1 VVVHYSIY
9 NAEGKELKGD
19 AVTVTFS
26 SSQTDVDDIIGKNFP
41 IIASYLMQ
49 SISISVNPPQKKNEL
64 FRVI

>member
-41 IIASYLMQ
+41 IICFVPDAVDLHQRQ
-49 SISISVNPPQKKNEL
+49 SPQKKK
-64 FRVI
+64 